1 MWVPVSKIIIK
12 YKDLEVVGN
21 YTRYKENI
29 DWNGDIIDVIPEELI
44 KANLVE
50 KVGNRYH
57 LLGCC
62 SKDNIMINPNLT
74 FGLKDKYLGALLK
87 LALNKNIYTDLLEG
101 DLYKPFKEFITEEEF
116 TDIIQKLLKNK
127 FLITD
132 GDSYSL
138 IESMFYKRR
147 F

>member
-1 MWVPVSKIIIK
+1 
-12 YKDLEVVGN
+12 
-21 YTRYKENI
+21 
-29 DWNGDIIDVIPEELI
+29 
-44 KANLVE
+44 
-50 KVGNRYH
+50 
-57 LLGCC
+57 
-62 SKDNIMINPNLT
+62 MINPNLT

-101 DLYKPFKEFITEEEF
+101 DLYEPFKEFITEEEF

>member
-1 MWVPVSKIIIK
+1 MWVPVSKTIINN
-12 YKDLEVVGN
+12 YSLEIVGN
-21 YTRYKENI
+21 YARVKENI
-29 DWNGDIIDVIPEELI
+29 DFNGNVRDLVPEDLI
-44 KANLVE
+44 KCDLVDDR
-50 KVGNRYH
+50 NH
-57 LLGCC
+57 LIGCC